1 MPRILVE
8 GGSTLRGEVY
18 ISGAKNAALP
28 LMASGLLT
36 SDELVLENVPIIE
49 DILVMAELLRYL
61 GARVEV
67 DSKAHRVVI
76 QASEVTDHRVPPHL
90 GRKMRASFLVTGPL
104 LARTGHFRAPHP
116 GGCAIG
122 TRPVNVDIHGMQS
135 MGARVGQDDDEYW
148 AEATALRGTKIYLD
162 YPSHTGTENL
172 LMAACLA
179 EGRTIIKHASTEPEV
194 VNLAQCL
201 TAMGARIM
209 GAGTSVIEIEGVSR
223 LHGAIHIV
231 MPDRIEA
238 GTFAIAGAI
247 AGGEVRLVGV
257 NPLDLDPLTY
267 KLRQAGVEVAEGD
280 ASIVVRGTRN
290 LRPVDVQALPFPGFP
305 TDLQAEFAALMTQA
319 DGVSTIFERVYENR
333 LGYANE
339 LRKLGANIEVISG
352 QVARIRGPAQLYGT
366 TVRALDIRCGAALVL
381 AALAARGTTEILD
394 AHHLDRGYEDM
405 VGKLCSLG
413 AIIRRVED

>member
-319 DGVSTIFERVYENR
+319 NGVSTIFERVYENR
-333 LGYANE
+333 MGYANE

>member
-8 GGSTLRGEVY
+8 GGSSLRGEVY

-28 LMASGLLT
+28 LMAAGLLT

-49 DILVMAELLRYL
+49 DTLAMAELLRHL
-61 GARVEV
+61 GARVDV
-67 DSKAHRVVI
+67 DATAHRVVI
-76 QASEVTDHRVPPHL
+76 KASQIINDRIPPHL
-90 GRKMRASFLVTGPL
+90 GKKMRASFLVTGPL

-135 MGARVGQDDDEYW
+135 MGATVTQDDEEYW

-179 EGRTIIKHASTEPEV
+179 QGRTVIKHASTEPEV
-194 VNLAQCL
+194 ANLAQCL
-201 TAMGARIM
+201 TSMGAKIM
-209 GAGTSVIEIEGVSR
+209 GAGTSVIEIEGVQK

-247 AGGEVRLVGV
+247 TRGEIRLAEV
-257 NPLDLDPLTY
+257 NPVDMDPLTY

-280 ASIVVRGTRN
+280 TSIVVRGARR
-290 LRPVDVQALPFPGFP
+290 LRSVDVQALPFPGFP

-319 DGVSTIFERVYENR
+319 EGISTIFERVYENR

-339 LRKLGANIEVISG
+339 LRKLGADIEVISG
-352 QVARIRGPAQLYGT
+352 QLARIRGPSRLRGT
-366 TVRALDIRCGAALVL
+366 SVRALDIRCAAALVL
-381 AALAARGTTEILD
+381 AALAAEGTTEILD

-405 VGKLCSLG
+405 VGKLRALG
-413 AIIRRVED
+413 ANVRKVEP

>member
-1 MPRILVE
+1 MV
-8 GGSTLRGEVY
+8 V
-18 ISGAKNAALP
+18 SGAKNAALP
-28 LMASGLLT
+28 LMAAGLLT

-49 DILVMAELLRYL
+49 DTLAMAELLGHL
-61 GARVEV
+61 GAKVEV
-67 DSKAHRVVI
+67 DNRAHRVVI
-76 QASEVTDHRVPPHL
+76 QAATITDTRVPAHL
-90 GRKMRASFLVTGPL
+90 GRRMRASFLVTGPL
-104 LARTGHFRAPHP
+104 LARMGCFRAPHP

-135 MGARVGQDDDEYW
+135 MGAKVGQDEQDYW
-148 AEATALRGTKIYLD
+148 AEAATLRGTKIYLD

-179 EGRTIIKHASTEPEV
+179 EGRTVIKHASTEPEV

-201 TAMGARIM
+201 TAMGAKIM
-209 GAGTSVIEIEGVSR
+209 GAGTSVIEVEGVR
-223 LHGAIHIV
+223 KLHGAIHIV

-247 AGGEVRLVGV
+247 TGGEVRLVGV
-257 NPLDLDPLTY
+257 NPLDMDPLTY

-280 ASIVVRGTRN
+280 ASIVVRGGGP
-290 LRPVDVQALPFPGFP
+290 LRSVDVQALPFPGFP

-319 DGVSTIFERVYENR
+319 EGTSTIFERVYENR
-333 LGYANE
+333 LGYASE
-339 LRKLGANIEVISG
+339 LRKLGADIETLSG
-352 QVARIRGPAQLYGT
+352 QIARIRGPSKLHGT

-381 AALAARGTTEILD
+381 AGLAAEGTTEILD

-405 VGKLCSLG
+405 VGKLRALG
-413 AIIRRVED
+413 ASLRRIEL